1 MNFACGEWEECLG
14 IVKGNMPLTD
24 MAVKAEEA
32 LNAFH
37 SSKTTGI
44 LPISKECSSISPWIK
59 KTGGEESTAAN
70 DTHHFNEPPMLLEL
84 VANDVATLRSDKGGK
99 FKNHC
104 VSILFFAFVIGLS
117 PLHLPFSNLNYNLDT
132 SSHIGVVV
140 K

>member
-24 MAVKAEEA
+24 TAVKAEKA

-44 LPISKECSSISPWIK
+44 LPISKECSSMSPWMK
-59 KTGGEESTAAN
+59 KTGGEEPTVAN
-70 DTHHFNEPPMLLEL
+70 DTHHFNEPPMLLKL
-84 VANDVATLRSDKGGK
+84 VANDVETLRSDKGGK

-104 VSILFFAFVIGLS
+104 VSIFF
-117 PLHLPFSNLNYNLDT
+117 LHLL
-132 SSHIGVVV
+132 
-140 K
+140 